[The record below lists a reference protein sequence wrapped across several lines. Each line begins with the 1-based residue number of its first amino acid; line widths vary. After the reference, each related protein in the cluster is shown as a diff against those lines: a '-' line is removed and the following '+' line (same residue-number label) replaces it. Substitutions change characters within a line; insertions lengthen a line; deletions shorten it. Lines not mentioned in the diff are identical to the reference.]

1 MTPLCVAAI
10 QGEVEAV
17 VRLVA
22 RCGADPEHRASR
34 VNRHRGRPPLT
45 GESTQDSTA
54 CIAMYNVV
62 SGLSPV
68 FLAAESGQ
76 PGVLEA
82 LVTR

>member
-1 MTPLCVAAI
+1 MQLTCSLIGRDLCPIGPSGQSVNSLFSISNGQALCWGLSNHPGTP
-10 QGEVEAV
+10 G
-17 VRLVA
+17 
-22 RCGADPEHRASR
+22 
-34 VNRHRGRPPLT
+34 
-45 GESTQDSTA
+45 
-54 CIAMYNVV
+54 IAMYNVV

>member
-22 RCGADPEHRASR
+22 RCGADTEHRASR